1 MVTIWEKYDG
11 TTNACVPRPLSDTN
25 WTKQIESRRAF
36 GVKFTVR
43 LIRHT
48 VGRSRMQNT
57 KCWRG
62 SIFENL
68 LVIHVSY
75 HCRKNT
81 CFISSS
87 WKNGSRISSWNIS
100 CVCSFQ
106 TFPSLRW
113 KWNLILL
120 HLHPLPEIRKYT
132 FLGTQVF
139 NSLAHMYV
147 WWWYATQKKK
157 TSLARMRRGW
167 TFLPWVNCS

>member
-1 MVTIWEKYDG
+1 MHVFPDPSPI
-11 TTNACVPRPLSDTN
+11 
-25 WTKQIESRRAF
+25 QIEQSKLSQRAF

-48 VGRSRMQNT
+48 AGRSSMQNT

-68 LVIHVSY
+68 LIIHVSY
-75 HCRKNT
+75 HRRKNT
-81 CFISSS
+81 CFLSSS

>member
-1 MVTIWEKYDG
+1 MHVFPDPSPI
-11 TTNACVPRPLSDTN
+11 
-25 WTKQIESRRAF
+25 QIEQSKLSQRAF

-48 VGRSRMQNT
+48 VGRSSMQNT

-68 LVIHVSY
+68 LIIHVSY
-75 HCRKNT
+75 HRRKKT
-81 CFISSS
+81 CFLSSS

-132 FLGTQVF
+132 FWGTQVF
-139 NSLAHMYV
+139 NSLAHICMFDDGMLHKR
-147 WWWYATQKKK
+147 KKQAWQEWEEVEL
-157 TSLARMRRGW
+157 SCLE
-167 TFLPWVNCS
+167 